1 VRKVRIDGKKVKALR
16 QSLEREAT
24 QKEFAHT
31 IRVSERQL
39 RDTENADKP
48 ISPLVAQRIADALNQ
63 PLEELLLKD
72 KAPQPEAPAARD
84 RLIALGPDITVA
96 GEVIEAG
103 AAAWTVSVTDF
114 VVGDVADICKLIDKF
129 SALPP
134 HDRYLL
140 VNALG
145 DGRSLAGPPTLSANG
160 DAYVVRCPVA
170 PGFARKDVSQL
181 NQTAIS
187 PETGDLFLRNG
198 SIARVSG
205 AAALPQSI
213 RKVLSLHRGESPF
226 QPDYGARLADI
237 FNAFRRSPMLH
248 AVLKLEVIR
257 QAAIPYTNNV
267 TGDIDTPLHCV
278 ERVWHVEPLA
288 EQAENAR
295 LPMRFVLGVNGL
307 GRWEE
312 VLSISMPDAATLEKI
327 RERRKALAPIYGGVV
342 SRGKVE
348 AVAAPA
354 VVLRAAKRNWH

>member
-114 VVGDVADICKLIDKF
+114 VVGDVADIYKLTDKF

-170 PGFARKDVSQL
+170 PGFARKDVRQL

-213 RKVLSLHRGESPF
+213 RQVLSLHRGESPF

-248 AVLKLEVIR
+248 A
-257 QAAIPYTNNV
+257 
-267 TGDIDTPLHCV
+267 G
-278 ERVWHVEPLA
+278 A
-288 EQAENAR
+288 E
-295 LPMRFVLGVNGL
+295 
-307 GRWEE
+307 
-312 VLSISMPDAATLEKI
+312 T
-327 RERRKALAPIYGGVV
+327 
-342 SRGKVE
+342 
-348 AVAAPA
+348 
-354 VVLRAAKRNWH
+354 